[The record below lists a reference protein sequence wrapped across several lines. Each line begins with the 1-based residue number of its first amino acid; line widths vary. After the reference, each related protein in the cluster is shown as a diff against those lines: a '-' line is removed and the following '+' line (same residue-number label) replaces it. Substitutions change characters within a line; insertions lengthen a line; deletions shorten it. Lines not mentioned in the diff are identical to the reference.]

1 MTAHREQIARVVA
14 SVEPLD
20 ALEAEHRGAVLEW
33 IGSGAEL
40 YRLEP
45 PDRPPMHLV
54 SYFVPFDDATG
65 SLLLTDHRK
74 SGLVLPPGGHCEAG
88 ELPWQTVRRECV
100 EELAVEAAPLPWV
113 GTGPL
118 FVTVTETRGTAV
130 RRHTDVSL
138 WHVIDVA
145 RSDPRLRLDPGEF
158 DGGHWLSFD
167 ELLALPLDRLDPHA
181 HRFARKLRAR
191 HVRAR
196 GVASSLPREP

>member
-1 MTAHREQIARVVA
+1 MTADREQIARVVA
-14 SVEPLD
+14 SVEPFD

-40 YRLEP
+40 YRLVP

-54 SYFVPFDDATG
+54 SYFVPFDEATG

-100 EELAVEAAPLPWV
+100 EELGVEAAPLPWL

-118 FVTVTETRGTAV
+118 FVTVTATQGTAV

-145 RSDPRLRLDPGEF
+145 RSDARLRLDPREF
-158 DGGHWLSFD
+158 DGGHWLSSD
-167 ELLALPLDRLDPHA
+167 ELLALPLDRLDPHT

-191 HVRAR
+191 RGTAR
-196 GVASSLPREP
+196 CGAAARP